1 MSFAEIAGHDRVL
14 ETLRRSL
21 RCGKLPHAYIFEGSP
36 GTGRRKTALALVQ
49 AMFCTVGLEDAC
61 GECPSCR
68 KVINGN
74 HGDIHFVEPLPE
86 KKDIS
91 IEQLRELQR
100 ELSLRPYEAV
110 RKVCLMEPAERMN
123 RFSANSFLKTLEE
136 PPGNALLILLTEN
149 ADMLLP
155 TIRSRCQLIRFA
167 PLSADTILTLLVKR
181 GMDSAT
187 AALTAPMAQ
196 GSMMRALELDNEAL
210 VERRELLLKH
220 LENLRPDRIST
231 IFDASEQL
239 SGNRDENLEMLDLML
254 SFVRDMI
261 HILVGRKDITNKNMY
276 EQLALLAKR
285 ASLEK
290 TLALAD
296 DISATRRCIYNN
308 ANAKLALDILFMKM
322 AGVPDTTACKAA

>member
-1 MSFAEIAGHDRVL
+1 MSFAEIAGHERVL
-14 ETLRRSL
+14 ETLRRSV

-36 GTGRRKTALALVQ
+36 GTGRKKTALALVQ
-49 AMFCTVGLEDAC
+49 AVFCRAGLEDAC

-74 HGDIHFVEPLPE
+74 HADIHFVEPLPD

-91 IEQLRELQR
+91 IDQLRELQR

-167 PLSADTILTLLVKR
+167 PLSTELIVSLLEKR
-181 GMDSAT
+181 GVDTAT
-187 AALTAPMAQ
+187 AALTAPMAA

-210 VERRELLLKH
+210 VERRDLLLKH
-220 LENLRPDRIST
+220 LEALKPDRIGT

-239 SGNRDENLEMLDLML
+239 SGNREENLEMLDMLL

-261 HILVGRKDITNKNMY
+261 HIIVGRKDIINKDIY
-276 EQLALLAKR
+276 DQLELLSAGS
-285 ASLEK
+285 SLGES
-290 TLALAD
+290 LALAD
-296 DISATRRCIYNN
+296 EIFKIRRSIFNN

-322 AGVPDTTACKAA
+322 AGVPDTTAV

>member
-1 MSFAEIAGHDRVL
+1 MSFTEIAGHERVL
-14 ETLRRSL
+14 ETLRRSV

-49 AMFCTVGLEDAC
+49 ALFCRAGLEDAC

-68 KVINGN
+68 KVLNGN
-74 HGDIHFVEPLPE
+74 HGDIHFVEPLPD

-91 IEQLRELQR
+91 IDQLRELQR

-110 RKVCLMEPAERMN
+110 RKVCVLEPAERMN

-167 PLSADTILTLLVKR
+167 PLSTDTIIELLKKR

-187 AALTAPMAQ
+187 AALTAQMAA
-196 GSMMRALELDNEAL
+196 GSMTRALEQDNETLA
-210 VERRELLLKH
+210 ERRELLLKH
-220 LENLRPDRIST
+220 LEAMKRDRIGT
-231 IFDASEQL
+231 IFDAAEQL
-239 SGNRDENLEMLDLML
+239 SGNREENLEMLDMLL

-261 HILVGRKDITNKNMY
+261 HIIVGRKDILNTSMY
-276 EQLALLAKR
+276 DRLARLSAGS
-285 ASLEK
+285 SLEK
-290 TLALAD
+290 FLTVAD
-296 DISATRRCIYNN
+296 EIFMTRRSIFNN

-322 AGVPDTTACKAA
+322 AGVP